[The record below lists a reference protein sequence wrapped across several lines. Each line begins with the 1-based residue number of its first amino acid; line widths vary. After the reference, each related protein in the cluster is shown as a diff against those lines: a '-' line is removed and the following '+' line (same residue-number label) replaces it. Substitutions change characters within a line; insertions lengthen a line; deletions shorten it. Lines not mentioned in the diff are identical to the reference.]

1 MNSPDNIIL
10 RAALDAAP
18 IALLVLDYE
27 TELIHEANETAID
40 LFGYTLEELR
50 QKTLHD
56 LCSTGTA
63 AVDPPMLDSG
73 EVKHVCCTFRTK
85 SGATVPADVSLR
97 SKTLAGMSCTIAT
110 VRDVSERIEHEVRLD
125 RIQAAM
131 DAVDE
136 AVLVSDPDTGFV
148 VTANHAAQRLYGATE
163 TELQERRACEI
174 DKNASPEEVAMRIK
188 FLLANPDEK
197 NTLYRTV
204 SHADGRVIPVEIVLS
219 TISQHNKPYIVGVI
233 RDITVRQKQDD
244 LLRLAMAEAKDANEA
259 KNEFLARI
267 SHELRTPLNAMQG
280 YSQILLSEVTSSEH
294 KKILEYIIN
303 GGSSLLKLIEEV
315 LDLSQIESREIA
327 LDLRRI
333 DIDEAVST
341 AVALVGPAASERNV
355 EISVSGE
362 SSQVVY
368 ADLDRL
374 TQVMLNVLS
383 NAVKYNV

>member
-1 MNSPDNIIL
+1 
-10 RAALDAAP
+10 
-18 IALLVLDYE
+18 
-27 TELIHEANETAID
+27 
-40 LFGYTLEELR
+40 
-50 QKTLHD
+50 
-56 LCSTGTA
+56 
-63 AVDPPMLDSG
+63 
-73 EVKHVCCTFRTK
+73 
-85 SGATVPADVSLR
+85 
-97 SKTLAGMSCTIAT
+97 
-110 VRDVSERIEHEVRLD
+110 
-125 RIQAAM
+125 
-131 DAVDE
+131 
-136 AVLVSDPDTGFV
+136 
-148 VTANHAAQRLYGATE
+148 
-163 TELQERRACEI
+163 
-174 DKNASPEEVAMRIK
+174 MRIK
-188 FLLANPDEK
+188 FLLTNPEEK
-197 NTLYRTV
+197 ITLYRTV

-244 LLRLAMAEAKDANEA
+244 LLRLAMAEAKDANDA
-259 KNEFLARI
+259 KNEFLVRI

-294 KKILEYIIN
+294 KKMLEYIIN

-383 NAVKYNV
+383 NAVKYNVEGGRIEIATSKHTDNMVEIVVSDSGIGIGPEELKRVGTPFDRLGAEATEVQGTGLGLSITRNLIEAMCGEFAIESTLGKGTKVFIRLPELSEATVGSQAVRCG